1 MMSALVCRQALTK
14 RTFIMQKRI
23 IALLLGLPMV
33 MSAAQA
39 AESMDL
45 VVQVTAVT
53 GSCTPSLDTP
63 VVNFGTIRYE
73 RLNTSAPTTLAQKNV
88 RLTITCSSPMAVG
101 WTISDNRGDS
111 VARIP
116 VSLLGK
122 VYNGAAL
129 AGLGKTSAGVALG
142 NWTVSTGVNGSVQH
156 DGINGVAIASAD
168 LGATWSGADNVPVTL
183 DFSGSVVTSISETN
197 SIVPVPFSTGIFSLG
212 LGAVIAPRDMINL
225 TDDTQL
231 DGSAT
236 ISLVYL

>member
-1 MMSALVCRQALTK
+1 MKK
-14 RTFIMQKRI
+14 RMA
-23 IALLLGLPMV
+23 ALLWALAPVVSLNSV
-33 MSAAQA
+33 WA

-53 GSCTPSLDTP
+53 GSCTPTLDTP
-63 VVNFGTIRYE
+63 VVNLGNIRY
-73 RLNTSAPTTLAQKNV
+73 TTLNELTPTALPQKNV

-122 VYNGAAL
+122 VYDGASL
-129 AGLGKTSAGVALG
+129 AGLGKTSAGMALG
-142 NWTVSTGVNGSVQH
+142 NWTISTGLNGSVQH
-156 DGINGVAIASAD
+156 DGTNGTAIASTD
-168 LGATWSGADNVPVTL
+168 RTTWNCADNVPLAL
-183 DFSGSVVTSISETN
+183 DFGGGVVTSISETN
-197 SIVPVPFSTGIFSLG
+197 SIVPIPFSTGTFSLG
-212 LGAVIAPRDMINL
+212 VGAVIAPRDSLNL
-225 TDDTQL
+225 TDDTPL